1 MQVDEELHEL
11 KAALTALDAGIER
24 LRVARVTVTRLLD
37 EADGRVAM
45 PNSRRAEE
53 QLRTALNAATRARK
67 LLERRLDLRQGTLE
81 RAQVRSR
88 AADQ

>member
-1 MQVDEELHEL
+1 MQIDEELQEL
-11 KAALTALDAGIER
+11 RTALAALDAGIER
-24 LRVARVTVTRLLD
+24 LHVASVAVTGLLD

-53 QLRTALNAATRARK
+53 QLRTALNAATGARR
-67 LLERRLDLRQGTLE
+67 LLERRLDLRQGSLE
-81 RAQVRSR
+81 RTQVRSG